1 MDIESELEE
10 ERRRYRRVVEEAEA
24 NIERTKKQMTE
35 SRALRGVL
43 LESLRST
50 APSSDRDDERSIGD
64 MVLDD
69 LIAHVVAGLE
79 SSEEGMDSACEAVE
93 SLISEA
99 EGPTAKATGRCTGVT
114 AGSTSTAAATT
125 VTSHPHLRASS
136 SLSSEPEASPTAE
149 ATVRCTSTSTAAAT
163 TITSHLRQRTSSPL
177 SGVPEADAT

>member
-24 NIERTKKQMTE
+24 NIERTKKQMAE

-43 LESLRST
+43 LESLCST

-64 MVLDD
+64 VILDD

-99 EGPTAKATGRCTGVT
+99 EG
-114 AGSTSTAAATT
+114 
-125 VTSHPHLRASS
+125 
-136 SLSSEPEASPTAE
+136 PTAE

-177 SGVPEADAT
+177 SGVPEADATSTARGGRKK